1 MNKGEIRTVDARA
14 ASWTEEAWN
23 KVNDKV
29 KRTAERIG
37 ARFPHAVHGGQYV
50 LERPHWWTAGFWPGL
65 LWLLYR
71 ENRHEPFRQIAEQCE
86 RELDRVIFD
95 YDTLDHDIGFMWM
108 LTSLARYKLL
118 GDQDARRRALLA
130 ATLLAGRYN
139 PQGKFIRAWNPWHE
153 NQDNRGWAIIDSLMN
168 LPLLF
173 WASEETKDPRFF
185 HIAKSHAETVL
196 THFVR
201 GDGSVCHIFAFDPF
215 TGEPVGPLGGQGY
228 DETSAWSRGTAWAV
242 YGFAHCYLPLCA
254 GRQIPGRGEAD
265 RPFLP
270 VALAGG
276 RRSLLGFPPT
286 GRGAAS
292 PGFIGRR
299 HCRLRSFADRR
310 PGAASLGGGLPEAAE
325 RILRSLYTHYG
336 AWDDPGHEGL
346 ILGGTGHF
354 PEGKNINVSLIY
366 GDYFFVEGLSRLRG
380 NKELFW

>member
-1 MNKGEIRTVDARA
+1 MTKGEKQIVDARS
-14 ASWTEEAWN
+14 ASWTEEAWHR
-23 KVNDKV
+23 VNDKV

-37 ARFPHAVHGGQYV
+37 ARFPHAVQGGQYV

-71 ENRHEPFRQIAEQCE
+71 ENRHEPFRCIAEQCE

-95 YDTLDHDIGFMWM
+95 YETLDHDIGFMWT
-108 LTSLARYKLL
+108 LTSLARYRLT
-118 GDQDARRRALLA
+118 GAPDARRRALLA

-139 PQGKFIRAWNPWHE
+139 PQGRFIRAWNPWHE
-153 NQDNRGWAIIDSLMN
+153 GQDNRGWAIIDSLMN

-173 WASEETKDPRFF
+173 WASEETQDPRFF
-185 HIAKSHAETVL
+185 HIAKAHAETVL

-201 GDGSVCHIFAFDPF
+201 EDGSVCHIVAFDPF

-242 YGFAHCYLPLCA
+242 YGFALCHRYAKDGKFLEAARRIAHFFLSRLPEDFVPHWDFRLPDGVPRPRDSSA
-254 GRQIPGRGEAD
+254 GAC
-265 RPFLP
+265 
-270 VALAGG
+270 
-276 RRSLLGFPPT
+276 
-286 GRGAAS
+286 AAS
-292 PGFIGRR
+292 GLILIGELVPERE
-299 HCRLRSFADRR
+299 
-310 PGAASLGGGLPEAAE
+310 AAMYRNAAE
-325 RILRSLYTHYG
+325 RILHSLYVNYG

-354 PEGKNINVSLIY
+354 PEGKNIGVSLIY

-380 NKELFW
+380 LKELFW